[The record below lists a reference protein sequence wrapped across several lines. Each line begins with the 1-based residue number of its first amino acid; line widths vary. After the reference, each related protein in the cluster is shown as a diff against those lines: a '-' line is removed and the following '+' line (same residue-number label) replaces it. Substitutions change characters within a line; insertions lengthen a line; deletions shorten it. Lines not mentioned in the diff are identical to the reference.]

1 MREMIRDKLIEA
13 AKKQKVVY
21 YAEVG
26 ELLNFSMDNP
36 HHRKELGRI
45 LGEISTDEHQEGRP
59 LLSAIVVHK
68 ENHLPGEGFFK
79 LAKELGKQKPD
90 EDNDTFYTNE
100 LRRVFN
106 TWMAAN
112 DSSK

>member
-59 LLSAIVVHK
+59 PLSAIVVHK

-79 LAKELGKQKPD
+79 LARELGKQKPD
-90 EDNDTFYTNE
+90 EDDVAFYAKE
-100 LRRVFN
+100 LKSVFD
-106 TWMAAN
+106 WWAAA
-112 DSSK
+112 SR

>member
-1 MREMIRDKLIEA
+1 MKEQIREMLIKA
-13 AKKQKVVY
+13 AKNQKVVY

-45 LGEISTDEHQEGRP
+45 LGEISTEEDDNDRP
-59 LLSAIVVHK
+59 LLSAVVVHK
-68 ENHLPGEGFFK
+68 EDHLPGEGFFN

-100 LRRVFN
+100 LRKVFDA
-106 TWMAAN
+106 WMAAGQ
-112 DSSK
+112 